1 MTNTIDI
8 FEPRTMLK
16 FVERMSKPNTFLRD
30 TFFKNR
36 EYSTTDKVDVDIK
49 KGSRKIAP
57 FVHEKIGGKLVENS
71 GYKTE
76 TFAPPLVA
84 PDKITTAAD
93 IQKRSMGEN
102 IYSAKTPAERAGEK
116 LVKDL
121 AELEEMITR
130 REELM
135 CAQALFEGKITV
147 QGEGLDYLIDFNFTN
162 KETLSG
168 TDLWS
173 DYANSNP
180 IADLKRYQRTIQTNG
195 HVTGDIVIMSSDVV
209 DKFINHP
216 KVKDILNIRNL
227 KVGEVNVQVLP
238 NGVTYVGEIA
248 GVGKIYE
255 YNEYYFDEETKTMKS
270 MVPEGT
276 VTLLSTAAEFSMGY
290 AAITLIKDSNFVTYE
305 SERVPDTWTEKR
317 PDRQFISLSSKPLPI
332 PKEVDSWFVAKVL

>member
-1 MTNTIDI
+1 MTIDI

-49 KGSRKIAP
+49 KGNRKIAP
-57 FVHEKIGGKLVENS
+57 YVHEKIGGKLVENS
-71 GYKTE
+71 GFKTE

-84 PDKITTAAD
+84 PYKITTAAD
-93 IQKRSMGEN
+93 IQRRSLGEN
-102 IYSAKTPAERAGEK
+102 IYSVKTPDERAAEK

-130 REELM
+130 REEVM
-135 CAQALFEGKITV
+135 CSQALFEGKITV
-147 QGEGLDYLIDFNFTN
+147 QGDGLDYVIDFNFTN

-173 DYANSNP
+173 DPASDP
-180 IADLKRYQRTIQTNG
+180 IADLKRYQRIVQQKG
-195 HVTGDIVIMSSDVV
+195 HVTADITIMSADVV
-209 DKFINHP
+209 DTFINHP

-227 KVGEVNVQVLP
+227 KVGEVNIEVLP
-238 NGVTYVGEIA
+238 NGVTYIGQIP

-255 YNEYYFDEETKTMKS
+255 YNEYYLAEDGNMKP

-276 VTLLSTAAEFSMGY
+276 VTLLSTTAEYSMAY
-290 AAITLIKDSNFVTYE
+290 AAITIVKDNQFTTFE
-305 SERVPDTWTEKR
+305 AERVPDTWTEKN
-317 PDRQFISLSSKPLPI
+317 PARQFAQLNSKPLPI
-332 PKEVDSWFVAKVL
+332 PKEVDAWFVAKVL

>member
-1 MTNTIDI
+1 MANNIDI

-76 TFAPPLVA
+76 TFTPPLVA

-102 IYSAKTPAERAGEK
+102 IYSAKTPAERAAEK
-116 LVKDL
+116 LVTDL
-121 AELEEMITR
+121 KELEEMITR

-135 CAQALFEGKITV
+135 CAQAIFEGKITIEGV
-147 QGEGLDYLIDFNFTN
+147 GLDYVIDFNHTN

-168 TDLWS
+168 TKLWS
-173 DYANSNP
+173 DITNSDP
-180 IADLKRYQRTIQTNG
+180 IGDLKRYQRTVQQNG
-195 HVTGDIVIMSSDVV
+195 HVTADTVIMSADVV

-216 KVKDILNIRNL
+216 KVKDILNLRNL
-227 KVGEVNVQVLP
+227 KVGEVNIEVLP
-238 NGVTYVGEIA
+238 NGVTYIGQIP
-248 GVGKIYE
+248 GVGRIYE
-255 YNEYYFDEETKTMKS
+255 YNEFYLAEDGEMKP
-270 MVPEGT
+270 MVPSGT
-276 VTLLSTAAEFSMGY
+276 VTLLSTAAEFSMAY
-290 AAITLIKDSNFVTYE
+290 AAITIIKDSDFVTYE

-317 PDRQFISLSSKPLPI
+317 PNRQFVALSSKPLPI